1 MDRSW
6 NPAVMEVGCWR
17 FTSIALQCT
26 LNGCSLLY
34 YHCEPWGRLA
44 VSSPNI
50 GINCIT
56 AAGWINV
63 NNVNNVILITANQDS
78 LSRCT
83 WLSSR
88 ASMSSSL
95 ALMSLIPV
103 LWWGSWSNSICDQVT
118 SSSCKS
124 IKQTAQVTIIAKHS
138 SLVHLFD
145 KQWGGAKCSS
155 TNLNHSSHYSW
166 QLVHMYRII
175 NRRVILYLCLGQFF
189 WLEKY
194 RHSGALMFSW
204 LSKFENSS
212 SQYLYKVTQII
223 ALQSYPYYY
232 LHVFS
237 IVAAAAVPW
246 VSSPC
251 LAPWWPCPQCSAPRP
266 QTCAGWGP
274 AGLTG
279 SSPLT
284 SQTSPNAHVRATHTN
299 CYW

>member
-1 MDRSW
+1 MDRRSW

-103 LWWGSWSNSICDQVT
+103 LWWGSWSNSIWDQVT

-124 IKQTAQVTIIAKHS
+124 IKQIARYYHS
-138 SLVHLFD
+138 NCIHQLSSLFD
-145 KQWGGAKCSS
+145 KQWGGS
-155 TNLNHSSHYSW
+155 
-166 QLVHMYRII
+166 
-175 NRRVILYLCLGQFF
+175 
-189 WLEKY
+189 
-194 RHSGALMFSW
+194 
-204 LSKFENSS
+204 
-212 SQYLYKVTQII
+212 
-223 ALQSYPYYY
+223 
-232 LHVFS
+232 
-237 IVAAAAVPW
+237 
-246 VSSPC
+246 
-251 LAPWWPCPQCSAPRP
+251 
-266 QTCAGWGP
+266 
-274 AGLTG
+274 
-279 SSPLT
+279 
-284 SQTSPNAHVRATHTN
+284 
-299 CYW
+299 